1 MEVKEEEN
9 NVEHNNEALTREA
22 DQLLRLLTLT
32 SGGRQSVS
40 EGPSPGPGKTE
51 DNIGL
56 MVAGMF
62 RITGTVAVMSSE
74 EKSKQSEKRRYSSD
88 NCGQRNKRRH
98 SSHGVYHHHM

>member
-22 DQLLRLLTLT
+22 DQLLRLLILT

-62 RITGTVAVMSSE
+62 RITGTVAVMS
-74 EKSKQSEKRRYSSD
+74 EKRRYSSD